1 MKSNSIIAFFLGAI
15 LVLTLSS
22 AESVFA
28 DYDEQY
34 DEQYDESERYEDSKS
49 HENKDKDCE
58 KDDSEDDDRYE
69 KERS

>member
-1 MKSNSIIAFFLGAI
+1 MKQKSIIALLLGAV

-34 DEQYDESERYEDSKS
+34 DDDYDESERYDDSE
-49 HENKDKDCE
+49 HDDKDKDCD